1 MTDQRSAGPGRVLVV
16 DDDPDIVR
24 FVEMNLRF
32 EGFEV
37 AVAADGVQALAEIA
51 RHRPD
56 LVLLDVMMPELDGV
70 EVTRR
75 IRADPLTA
83 GLPVIMLT
91 AKGLGADRVAGLTAG
106 ADDYI
111 IKPFDT
117 LELVARVRSTLRRN
131 REVREASPL
140 TGLPGN
146 TRILREIAGR
156 VRRDDRFALCYV
168 DIDWFKSVND
178 AYGFVR
184 GDEFI
189 SLLAHVLYE
198 AVVAVGAPVP
208 FLGHVGGDDF
218 LVLCLPGQV
227 EAITSHTIAA
237 FEAGVVELYDP
248 ADAAAGHL
256 RLPDRRGEIHTFPLV
271 TLSIG
276 VASSQHRTFGDPRE
290 VVAVATEMKQV
301 AKSRPGS
308 YVAVDRRRNRAEP
321 ADPR

>member
-1 MTDQRSAGPGRVLVV
+1 MTAGDPDRPARILIV
-16 DDDPDIVR
+16 DDDEDIVR

-32 EGFEV
+32 EGFDVVV
-37 AVAADGVQALAEIA
+37 ADDGPQALTEIG
-51 RHRPD
+51 RRRPD
-56 LVLLDVMMPELDGV
+56 LVLLDVMMPALDGV

-131 REVREASPL
+131 REMREASPL

-146 TRILREIAGR
+146 ARILREIADR
-156 VRRDDRFALCYV
+156 VRRDEHFALCYV
-168 DIDWFKSVND
+168 DIDRFKSVND
-178 AYGFVR
+178 AYGFIR

-189 SLLAHVLYE
+189 TVLAHALHG
-198 AVVAVGAPVP
+198 AVTSVGDPVP

-218 LVLCLPGQV
+218 LVLCQVTQV
-227 EAITSHTIAA
+227 EPVTSTAIST
-237 FEAGVVELYDP
+237 FEARVPGLYDP
-248 ADAAAGHL
+248 AHAAAGHVK
-256 RLPDRRGEIHTFPLV
+256 LPDRQGQVHVHPLV

-276 VASSQHRTFGDPRE
+276 VASSQFRRFSDPRE

-301 AKSRPGS
+301 AKGRQGS
-308 YVAVDRRRNRAEP
+308 YVATDRRRNRG
-321 ADPR
+321 

>member
-1 MTDQRSAGPGRVLVV
+1 MIEEPLPEAPAAEVGPDRVLVV

-37 AVAADGVQALAEIA
+37 AVAADAVAARAEID
-51 RHRPD
+51 RQRPD
-56 LVLLDVMMPELDGV
+56 LVLLDVMMPVTDGV
-70 EVTRR
+70 ELTRQL
-75 IRADPLTA
+75 RADPMTA
-83 GLPVIMLT
+83 SLPVIMLT
-91 AKGLGADRVAGLTAG
+91 AKGLSADRVAGLTAG

-131 REVREASPL
+131 REMREVSPL

-146 TRILREIAGR
+146 TRILREIADR
-156 VRRDDRFALCYV
+156 VRQEAAFALCYV
-168 DIDWFKSVND
+168 DINRFKSVND

-189 SLLAHVLYE
+189 TLLAHVLY
-198 AVVAVGAPVP
+198 AATSTAGAPAA

-218 LVLCLPGQV
+218 LVLCTPDQV
-227 EAITSHTIAA
+227 GPITSRVIQG
-237 FEAGVVELYDP
+237 FEAGVPALYDAKHA
-248 ADAAAGHL
+248 ADGFLELA
-256 RLPDRRGEIHTFPLV
+256 DRRGQRHRYDLV

-276 VASSQHRTFGDPRE
+276 VASSRLRRFTDPRE

-301 AKSRPGS
+301 AKAQPGS
-308 YVAVDRRRNRAEP
+308 HVAVDRRHG
-321 ADPR
+321 

>member
-1 MTDQRSAGPGRVLVV
+1 MTSGEPERPERVLVV
-16 DDDPDIVR
+16 DDDSDIVR

-32 EGFEV
+32 EGFDVVV
-37 AVAADGVQALAEIA
+37 AGDGPQALAEIGQ
-51 RHRPD
+51 RRPD

-131 REVREASPL
+131 REMRESSPL

-146 TRILREIAGR
+146 ARILREIADR
-156 VRRDDRFALCYV
+156 VRRDEHFALCYV
-168 DIDWFKSVND
+168 DIDRFKSVND

-189 SLLAHVLYE
+189 TVLAHALHG
-198 AVVAVGAPVP
+198 AVTAAGDPVP

-218 LVLCLPGQV
+218 LVLCGPAQVDPVTSATLSTFEGQV
-227 EAITSHTIAA
+227 P
-237 FEAGVVELYDP
+237 GLYDP
-248 ADAAAGHL
+248 DHAAAGHL
-256 RLPDRRGEIHTFPLV
+256 ELPDRRGRVHLHPLV

-276 VASSQHRTFGDPRE
+276 VASSRYRRFSDPRE

-301 AKSRPGS
+301 AKNQPGS
-308 YVAVDRRRNRAEP
+308 YVALDRRRNR
-321 ADPR
+321 D

>member
-1 MTDQRSAGPGRVLVV
+1 MTEAGVPARNRVLVV
-16 DDDPDIVR
+16 DDDADIVA

-37 AVAADGVQALAEIA
+37 SVAGNGSDALAEIRRA
-51 RHRPD
+51 TPD

-75 IRADPLTA
+75 VRADPLTA
-83 GLPVIMLT
+83 GVPIIMLT

-117 LELVARVRSTLRRN
+117 MELIARVRSTLRRN
-131 REVREASPL
+131 LEMREASPL

-146 TRILREIAGR
+146 TRILREIADR
-156 VRRDDRFALCYV
+156 VRRDAPFALCYV
-168 DIDWFKSVND
+168 DLDHFKAVND
-178 AYGFVR
+178 AYGFIR

-189 SLLAHVLYE
+189 TLLAHCLQESVL
-198 AVVAVGAPVP
+198 AAGQPTP

-218 LVLCLPGQV
+218 LILCMPEQIEPV
-227 EAITSHTIAA
+227 TQRAIAEFA
-237 FEAGVVELYDP
+237 RRVPERYDP
-248 ADAAAGHL
+248 AHAAAGYL
-256 RLPDRRGEIHTFPLV
+256 EVPDRRGTLHRYGLV
-271 TLSIG
+271 TVSVG
-276 VASSQHRTFGDPRE
+276 VACSTYRRFTDARE

-301 AKSRPGS
+301 AKARPGS
-308 YVAVDRRRNRAEP
+308 YVAIDRRRNRL
-321 ADPR
+321 

>member
-1 MTDQRSAGPGRVLVV
+1 MTDRRPDAPGRVLVV

-32 EGFEV
+32 EGFDV
-37 AVAADGVQALAEIA
+37 AVAADGAEALAEIA
-51 RHRPD
+51 RQRPD
-56 LVLLDVMMPELDGV
+56 LVLLDVMMPDLDGV

-83 GLPVIMLT
+83 GVPVIMLT

-117 LELVARVRSTLRRN
+117 LELLARVRSTLRRN
-131 REVREASPL
+131 REMRESSPL

-146 TRILREIAGR
+146 ARILREIGER
-156 VRRDDRFALCYV
+156 VRHDGRFALCYV
-168 DIDWFKSVND
+168 DIDRFKSVND

-198 AVVAVGAPVP
+198 AVTAAGPPVP

-218 LVLCLPGQV
+218 LVLCEPDQV
-227 EAITSHTIAA
+227 DPVTARTIAA
-237 FEAGVVELYDP
+237 FESRVPELYDP
-248 ADAAAGHL
+248 ADAAKGHL
-256 RLPDRRGEIHTFPLV
+256 RLPDRRGQVHTYGLV
-271 TLSIG
+271 TLSVG
-276 VASSQHRTFGDPRE
+276 VASSRYRRFGDPRE
-290 VVAVATEMKQV
+290 VVAVATEMKGV
-301 AKSRPGS
+301 AKSHPGS
-308 YVAVDRRRNRAEP
+308 YVAVDRRRNRPGA
-321 ADPR
+321 